1 MTDDLIGRL
10 TADLQ
15 PVASRALEKR
25 LAFAVGAG
33 LVGTILIGPLVLDLV
48 VGRPFGGAWG
58 SPMFWGKLAYT
69 IGLGLLGLVAVPILS
84 RPDRRMVWPLLTAAT
99 VAVLALIAGSFM
111 WMQAD
116 WAMPVLMGGT
126 ALVCPWLIILSA
138 APLLVMLLGAMR
150 RFAPASP
157 TLAGLAAGLL
167 AGGFGAAAYAFYCGE
182 TSMMF
187 MAVWYSL
194 GIALTTL
201 LGAVLGH
208 FLLRW

>member
-84 RPDRRMVWPLLTAAT
+84 RPDRRMVWPLLAAAT

-138 APLLVMLLGAMR
+138 APLLAMLLGAMR

-157 TLAGLAAGLL
+157 ALAGLAAGLL